1 MRKIIIHITFL
12 SVILLIVSCERDIKN
27 ISLPD
32 FEQKLVIHSYISPYD
47 STSLVRIGSNQR
59 IYGDLS
65 IKETAMV
72 SNVTISNG
80 EKEVILKEVLSG
92 YIFTH
97 TEMPVEEGKTYSLTV
112 IDENGL
118 KTEASCKVPI
128 RRDFHPEVDTI
139 HELLE
144 LPIEVLEIPGE
155 ENYQKMIRADVY
167 LTDYPG
173 ENNYFRFASRYL
185 LYDSTNLFLPF
196 QEPYAEE
203 SEFVSD
209 RGRDG
214 ERFFFNTVSVPDP
227 YQNDS
232 AFLVIYILNTDKE
245 YYTYHQS
252 LDNYSDGESPFIE
265 VSPVYTNIEGGL
277 GIFASYVVD
286 SVVVRLK

>member
-1 MRKIIIHITFL
+1 MKRTIIHITFL
-12 SVILLIVSCERDIKN
+12 LIILLIVSCERDIKN

-32 FEQKLVIHSYISPYD
+32 FEQKLVIHSFISPYD
-47 STSLVRIGSNQR
+47 SVSLVRIASNQR

-65 IKETAMV
+65 INETPSV

-97 TEMPVEEGKTYSLTV
+97 MEMPVEEGKTYILTV
-112 IDENGL
+112 TGENGL
-118 KTEASCKVPI
+118 KAEASCRVPI
-128 RRDFHPEVDTI
+128 RRDFYPEIDTI

-144 LPIEVLEIPGE
+144 IPIEVLEIPEAGI
-155 ENYQKMIRADVY
+155 NQKMIRADVY

-185 LYDSTNLFLPF
+185 VYDSTNLAPSS
-196 QEPYAEE
+196 QEPYGDE
-203 SEFVSD
+203 SEFISD
-209 RGRDG
+209 SGKDG

-227 YQNDS
+227 YQHDS
-232 AFLVIYILNTDKE
+232 AFLVIYILNTDKD

-286 SVVVRLK
+286 SVVVRIK

>member
-1 MRKIIIHITFL
+1 MKRTIIHITFL
-12 SVILLIVSCERDIKN
+12 LIILLIVSCERDIKN

-32 FEQKLVIHSYISPYD
+32 FEQKLVIHSFISPYD
-47 STSLVRIGSNQR
+47 SVSLVRIASNQR

-65 IKETAMV
+65 INETPSV

-97 TEMPVEEGKTYSLTV
+97 KEMPVEEEKTYILTV
-112 IDENGL
+112 NGENGI
-118 KTEASCKVPI
+118 KAEASCKVPI
-128 RRDFHPEVDTI
+128 RRDFHPEIDTL
-139 HELLE
+139 HE
-144 LPIEVLEIPGE
+144 VFEIPEAGIV
-155 ENYQKMIRADVY
+155 QKIIRADVY

-185 LYDSTNLFLPF
+185 VYDSTNLAPPS
-196 QEPYAEE
+196 QEPYGEE
-203 SEFVSD
+203 SEFISD
-209 RGRDG
+209 SGKDG

-227 YQNDS
+227 YRHDS
-232 AFLVIYILNTDKE
+232 AFLVIYILNTDKD

-252 LDNYSDGESPFIE
+252 LDNYSGGESPFME